1 MAAYTNQV
9 GQQST
14 VTRYEF
20 FQYITAGAWENPT
33 NDRMIYEAKYT
44 AVPFWGN
51 LNSIIKLDGIGD
63 MLSNYNMKHLSIR
76 DGIHDNIFKSM
87 KKYLVSANNMS
98 KAAAKALV
106 DRYLLSTYA
115 VNEKTLKGGG
125 KKYIASDGKKTINKL
140 LFGDGISQQGTPALA
155 IPTTHPNGKTM
166 FTNHYNVLPEL
177 SKGLPVFNH
186 MFTIQ
191 HFCDTLYEVQNND
204 DTRRKKK
211 NRIEKLINELLEA
224 LDYIGENNIGIMNN
238 IVGTINT
245 PGVFNISIHV
255 DENNE
260 TSIVDDRMLDID
272 KFPETGTY
280 TEWPLKVLPNDIVL
294 WSGTIGRIFYNA
306 TQGYS
311 QWHSQLPSYIAIDE
325 ARKIR
330 RGIMMNDFKGLMKE
344 RAANTVESSVE
355 RVAYCVVDNG
365 SANAETD
372 ANYEELKVHGTIF
385 DQVGSEK
392 HYAPNN
398 VKSVEG
404 LLTLDQWQNSGFAI
418 SFKLGEF
425 EYSMFV
431 YGGRD
436 YNKVSMDIYLK
447 NNKGYIIENAGKVS
461 ANKSEVLGI
470 GSTLVKK
477 LFGMMGKLGAD
488 INNESVIL
496 AVLQFAGLTKHAGDI
511 GMALSILAIQRL
523 KSTLTL
529 CASTHDSWLTL
540 FYKICQHMG
549 YPINFMRTKLS
560 SISQELKTFYTI
572 DNLDQ
577 PVVTPQITNEY
588 QVKIWLNTHGKILK
602 ILEEK
607 NTENFHLIT
616 GLLNNFVKF
625 LHKNL
630 YEFPPHNKLINNSNN
645 RSISNLKNFIIN
657 YDSEIVVNINIILFL
672 HQVFNVFLYAGQY
685 PLSSYLANLRAG
697 RQKRES
703 PFKIFK
709 LDVKNILKIITKEV
723 TDNVPDNDVVM
734 GGTDSVDDM
743 GSMGGTG
750 SVNGEDSVN
759 SMSVERWNDLMLE
772 SMGGL
777 KKKKKK
783 RKTRGNKKKN
793 KKGKR
798 KTRGKKRRPTGK
810 KRRPVGKKINSK
822 II

>member
-1 MAAYTNQV
+1 MAAYTNQM

-14 VTRYEF
+14 VTRYDF

-87 KKYLVSANNMS
+87 KKYLVSSNKMS
-98 KAAAKALV
+98 GPAAKALV

-224 LDYIGENNIGIMNN
+224 LDYIGENNIVVMNN
-238 IVGTINT
+238 IVGIINT
-245 PGVFNISIHV
+245 PGVFNICIHV

-260 TSIVDDRMLDID
+260 TSIVDDSVLDID
-272 KFPETGTY
+272 NFPETGTY

-294 WSGTIGRIFYNA
+294 WSDTIGSIFYNA

-325 ARKIR
+325 ARQIR

-344 RAANTVESSVE
+344 RAANTVAPIVE

-398 VKSVEG
+398 VKSVDG
-404 LLTLDQWQNSGFAI
+404 ILTLDQWQNSGFAI

-431 YGGRD
+431 HGGSD

-447 NNKGYIIENAGKVS
+447 YNEGYIIENAGKVS

-523 KSTLTL
+523 KPSLTL

-572 DNLDQ
+572 DNLDL
-577 PVVTPQITNEY
+577 PVITPQITKEY
-588 QVKIWLNTHGKILK
+588 QVKIWLNTQGKILK

-630 YEFPPHNKLINNSNN
+630 YEFPPHDKLINNSNN
-645 RSISNLKNFIIN
+645 RGSVSNLKYFIIN
-657 YDSEIVVNINIILFL
+657 YNSEIVVNIILFL

-685 PLSSYLANLRAG
+685 PLDSYLTNLRRG
-697 RQKRES
+697 RQRRES
-703 PFKIFK
+703 SFKTFIQ
-709 LDVKNILKIITKEV
+709 DVKNILKFITKEV
-723 TDNVPDNDVVM
+723 TDNFLDNVSNDDVVM
-734 GGTDSVDDM
+734 GGTGSLDD
-743 GSMGGTG
+743 TG
-750 SVNGEDSVN
+750 SVN
-759 SMSVERWNDLMLE
+759 SMSLERWNDLMLKTV
-772 SMGGL
+772 GGL
-777 KKKKKK
+777 KKKKRK

-793 KKGKR
+793 QKGKR
-798 KTRGKKRRPTGK
+798 KTRGKKRRPVGK

>member
-1 MAAYTNQV
+1 
-9 GQQST
+9 
-14 VTRYEF
+14 
-20 FQYITAGAWENPT
+20 
-33 NDRMIYEAKYT
+33 
-44 AVPFWGN
+44 
-51 LNSIIKLDGIGD
+51 
-63 MLSNYNMKHLSIR
+63 
-76 DGIHDNIFKSM
+76 
-87 KKYLVSANNMS
+87 
-98 KAAAKALV
+98 
-106 DRYLLSTYA
+106 
-115 VNEKTLKGGG
+115 
-125 KKYIASDGKKTINKL
+125 
-140 LFGDGISQQGTPALA
+140 
-155 IPTTHPNGKTM
+155 
-166 FTNHYNVLPEL
+166 
-177 SKGLPVFNH
+177 
-186 MFTIQ
+186 
-191 HFCDTLYEVQNND
+191 
-204 DTRRKKK
+204 
-211 NRIEKLINELLEA
+211 
-224 LDYIGENNIGIMNN
+224 MNN
-238 IVGTINT
+238 IVGIINT
-245 PGVFNISIHV
+245 PGVFNICIHV

-260 TSIVDDRMLDID
+260 TSIVDDSVLDID
-272 KFPETGTY
+272 NFPETGTY

-294 WSGTIGRIFYNA
+294 WSDTIGSIFYNA

-344 RAANTVESSVE
+344 RAANTVAPIVE

-398 VKSVEG
+398 VKSVDG
-404 LLTLDQWQNSGFAI
+404 ILTLDQWQNSGFAI

-431 YGGRD
+431 HGGSN

-447 NNKGYIIENAGKVS
+447 YNEGYIIENAGKVS

-477 LFGMMGKLGAD
+477 LFGMMGNLGAD

-523 KSTLTL
+523 KPSLTL

-572 DNLDQ
+572 DNLDL
-577 PVVTPQITNEY
+577 PVITPQITKEY
-588 QVKIWLNTHGKILK
+588 QVKIWLNTQGKILK

-630 YEFPPHNKLINNSNN
+630 YEFPPHDKLINNSNN
-645 RSISNLKNFIIN
+645 RGSVSNLKYFIIN
-657 YDSEIVVNINIILFL
+657 YDSEIVVNIILFL

-685 PLSSYLANLRAG
+685 PLDSYLTNLRRG
-697 RQKRES
+697 RQRRES
-703 PFKIFK
+703 SFKTFIQ
-709 LDVKNILKIITKEV
+709 DVKNILKIITKEV
-723 TDNVPDNDVVM
+723 TDNFLDNVSNDDVVM
-734 GGTDSVDDM
+734 GGTGSLDD
-743 GSMGGTG
+743 TG
-750 SVNGEDSVN
+750 SVN
-759 SMSVERWNDLMLE
+759 SMSLERWNDLMLKTV
-772 SMGGL
+772 GGL
-777 KKKKKK
+777 KKKKRK

-793 KKGKR
+793 QKGKR
-798 KTRGKKRRPTGK
+798 KTRGKKRRPVGK